1 MVLDSYNSDPTYN
14 EIFPGVPQNYK
25 EIKTLQD
32 LLEINYKH
40 AKVDDQIRGNL
51 ITLLKKGI
59 NPYH

>member
-40 AKVDDQIRGNL
+40 AKVDDQIRG
-51 ITLLKKGI
+51 I
-59 NPYH
+59 